1 MLRETP
7 LEFEHLFLGQR
18 NGLFW
23 DAVPEVLREL
33 NALGR
38 TELEK
43 IGKRVRLHNLKIP
56 EFGAGYKR
64 PNAGG

>member
-1 MLRETP
+1 MDYSGTLS
-7 LEFEHLFLGQR
+7 QR
-18 NGLFW
+18 SC
-23 DAVPEVLREL
+23 AKL